1 MDSSMNNL
9 LKWSIENSAP
19 NNDKPSSTS
28 SAQPSARSISPTALQ
43 RLLLNTPSDA
53 ELMQAAMTAI
63 RDPDTTLDNKLI
75 AFDNFEQ
82 LVENLDNANMLEVLG
97 LWTPL
102 VEELEAEEHERRMM
116 AAWCVGTAVQNN
128 EKAQERV

>member
-19 NNDKPSSTS
+19 SNDQPSTS
-28 SAQPSARSISPTALQ
+28 AAQPSGRSLSPSALQ
-43 RLLLNTPSDA
+43 RVLFNTPSDA
-53 ELMQAAMTAI
+53 ELMQAAMPAI

-97 LWTPL
+97 LWR
-102 VEELEAEEHERRMM
+102 H
-116 AAWCVGTAVQNN
+116 
-128 EKAQERV
+128 